1 MKASGTF
8 FLFNRVRDT
17 GNIVLRKGS
26 PNEILAP
33 VYLLSRTQF
42 LCSDFEV
49 GWIPKGSVDQV
60 QEFRQTLRTVQIQGL
75 VSRKRGHRLQEPW
88 EPKNVV
94 AVKMRDQNYRRS
106 VESEACVHHLP
117 LGALAAIE

>member
-1 MKASGTF
+1 MEASGTF

-17 GNIVLRKGS
+17 GNIVLREGS

-60 QEFRQTLRTVQIQGL
+60 QEFHQTLRTVQIEGL
-75 VSRKRGHRLQEPW
+75 VPRKRGTRTEQPW
-88 EPKNVV
+88 DPENTEDGEDKS
-94 AVKMRDQNYRRS
+94 Q
-106 VESEACVHHLP
+106 
-117 LGALAAIE
+117 

>member
-1 MKASGTF
+1 MEASWTF
-8 FLFNRVRDT
+8 FFFNRVRDT
-17 GNIVLRKGS
+17 GNIVLREGS

-75 VSRKRGHRLQEPW
+75 VSRKRGDRLQEPW
-88 EPKNVV
+88 EPKNVDE
-94 AVKMRDQNYRRS
+94 VKIGDKSYGGL
-106 VESEACVHHLP
+106 VESEAGGHHWP
-117 LGALAAIE
+117 VGAL

>member
-1 MKASGTF
+1 MEASWTF

-17 GNIVLRKGS
+17 GNIVLREGS
-26 PNEILAP
+26 PNEILTP

-60 QEFRQTLRTVQIQGL
+60 QEFQQTLRTVQIQGL
-75 VSRKRGHRLQEPW
+75 VPHKRGHRIEEPC
-88 EPKNVV
+88 ESENMV
-94 AVKMRDQNYRRS
+94 AVKRRDEDHRWS
-106 VESEACVHHLP
+106 GES
-117 LGALAAIE
+117 